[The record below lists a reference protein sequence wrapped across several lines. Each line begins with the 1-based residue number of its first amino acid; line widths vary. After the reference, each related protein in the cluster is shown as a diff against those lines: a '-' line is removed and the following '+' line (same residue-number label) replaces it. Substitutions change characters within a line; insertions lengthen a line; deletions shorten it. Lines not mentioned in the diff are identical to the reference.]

1 MDIKI
6 CTKNLPK
13 LDAAL
18 AVVNGKAKDH
28 TYSGY
33 DLLAVA
39 AAAEAYAL
47 SILKNQRWVVLA
59 QWESE
64 SGSAVSN
71 AYKYSRISTIVRI
84 KRGKSGWYLV
94 DAKASTLY
102 SKGGTSHLI
111 LTVVQA
117 NHAASLA
124 AQRYVVKGS
133 NGT

>member
-1 MDIKI
+1 MEIKI

-33 DLLAVA
+33 DLLAVS

-47 SILKNQRWVVLA
+47 NILQNQRWIVLA
-59 QWESE
+59 QWQSE
-64 SGSAVSN
+64 SGSAVSS
-71 AYKYSRISTIVRI
+71 AYKYSRISTIVCI
-84 KRGKSGWYLV
+84 KRGKSGWYLI
-94 DAKASTLY
+94 DARAGSVY
-102 SKGGTSHLI
+102 SKGGKARLI

-117 NHAASLA
+117 NHAAALA
-124 AQRYVVKGS
+124 AQRYTVKEPFGI
-133 NGT
+133 